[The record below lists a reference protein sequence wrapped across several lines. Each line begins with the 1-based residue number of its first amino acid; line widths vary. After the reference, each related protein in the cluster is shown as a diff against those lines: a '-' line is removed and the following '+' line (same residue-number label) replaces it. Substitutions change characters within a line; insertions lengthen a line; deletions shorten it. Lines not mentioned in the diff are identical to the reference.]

1 MIDNFDLIETILV
14 LFAFFVFPVA
24 LVLGYCSGVQKKKKI
39 DGDFAFSLWA
49 MITKNDNRL
58 RSLEEDRKIQ
68 EVCDNISRV
77 LNEKQKRIIKESDIF
92 TFRQSED
99 FLNELK

>member
-39 DGDFAFSLWA
+39 DGDFSFSLWA

-58 RSLEEDRKIQ
+58 RSLEEDGKIQ
-68 EVCDNISRV
+68 DVCDNISRV
-77 LNEKQKRIIKESDIF
+77 LNEEQKRIIKESDIF
-92 TFRQSED
+92 TFRQSDE
-99 FLNELK
+99 FLKELK